1 MYTKTI
7 KVVSHVTEQLDNIVE
22 HLKSRVPLMECVLK
36 TREVAKAIEEKDWDR
51 VLELRGSSFKVSYFN
66 WKSTK
71 FSNPREGQ

>member
-1 MYTKTI
+1 
-7 KVVSHVTEQLDNIVE
+7 
-22 HLKSRVPLMECVLK
+22 MECVLK